1 MIDVGPIVNE
11 GHGLVV
17 TSGQGRPVRE
27 VSEHRGA
34 GAPRK
39 RTGPVVDSR
48 YRNHTV
54 TFINVIV
61 VVIVEVIVIVIVVV
75 ETDFVDGGAVFL
87 DAREATD
94 VLPLP
99 DFHDVRRHLGGV
111 GVLLGQEGRGGEGGR
126 EGRRKGGT
134 PGLAFCDSHRWKRK
148 SANTGGIPGKA
159 GDRDTRPPPPPFLHR
174 RRRRETIF
182 RGLSS
187 MRWRK
192 SREIPARVSY
202 CNIFAQRTDAILFL
216 SRTRRGLLFLTDQ
229 SKFPFGV

>member
-111 GVLLGQEGRGGEGGR
+111 GVLLGQEGRGRVGGR
-126 EGRRKGGT
+126 EGGKEEGRHTWARLLRLPQMEAEVGK
-134 PGLAFCDSHRWKRK
+134 HRWNSWK
-148 SANTGGIPGKA
+148 S
-159 GDRDTRPPPPPFLHR
+159 
-174 RRRRETIF
+174 
-182 RGLSS
+182 
-187 MRWRK
+187 
-192 SREIPARVSY
+192 
-202 CNIFAQRTDAILFL
+202 
-216 SRTRRGLLFLTDQ
+216 
-229 SKFPFGV
+229 

>member
-111 GVLLGQEGRGGEGGR
+111 GVLLGQEGRGGREGGKEGGR
-126 EGRRKGGT
+126 EAHLGSPSATPTDGSGSRQTQVEFLEKLGTETLGRHHRRFSTDAEGGR
-134 PGLAFCDSHRWKRK
+134 LFSEDSH
-148 SANTGGIPGKA
+148 
-159 GDRDTRPPPPPFLHR
+159 
-174 RRRRETIF
+174 
-182 RGLSS
+182 
-187 MRWRK
+187 
-192 SREIPARVSY
+192 
-202 CNIFAQRTDAILFL
+202 Q
-216 SRTRRGLLFLTDQ
+216 
-229 SKFPFGV
+229 